1 MPVRILIIL
10 AAVVGLYIAYRRFLK
25 LPPKTRLQ
33 AAAVTLGILFI
44 ALAAT
49 GRLNWVFALVGALLP
64 FARRLLLLLGYLPFI
79 QRIYRQF
86 KSGQAGQQPSAG
98 QQSIVETR
106 FLRMTLDHDT
116 GEMNGNV
123 LEGAFTGKSL
133 HQLTLDQLLELLTEC
148 TREDAESAQLLRA
161 YLGRVHGDEWQ
172 QSEADPQAAEAAGGM
187 THREAYEILGLE
199 ESAGEEEIRAAHRSL
214 MQKLHPDRGGST
226 YLASKINQAKD
237 VLLGKQQAH

>member
-10 AAVVGLYIAYRRFLK
+10 AAIVGLYVAYRWFFK

-44 ALAAT
+44 GLAAT

-64 FARRLLLLLGYLPFI
+64 FARRMISLLGYLPFI

-86 KSGQAGQQPSAG
+86 KSGQAGPGPSAG

-123 LEGAFTGKSL
+123 LEGAFAGRSL
-133 HQLTLDQLLELLTEC
+133 NQLTLDQLLELLTEC
-148 TREDAESAQLLRA
+148 TREDEESAQLLRA

-172 QSEADPQAAEAAGGM
+172 QSQADSQAAEVSGGM

-199 ESAGEEEIRAAHRSL
+199 EGADEEEIRAAHRSL

-226 YLASKINQAKD
+226 YLASKINRAKE
-237 VLLGKQQAH
+237 VLLGKQ

>member
-1 MPVRILIIL
+1 MIS
-10 AAVVGLYIAYRRFLK
+10 
-25 LPPKTRLQ
+25 
-33 AAAVTLGILFI
+33 
-44 ALAAT
+44 
-49 GRLNWVFALVGALLP
+49 
-64 FARRLLLLLGYLPFI
+64 LLGYLPFI

-86 KSGQAGQQPSAG
+86 KSGQAGPGPSAG

-123 LEGAFTGKSL
+123 LEGAFAGRSL
-133 HQLTLDQLLELLTEC
+133 NQLTLDQLLELLTEC
-148 TREDAESAQLLRA
+148 TREDEESAQLLRA

-172 QSEADPQAAEAAGGM
+172 QSQADSQAAEVSGGM

-199 ESAGEEEIRAAHRSL
+199 EGADEEEIRAAHRSL

-226 YLASKINQAKD
+226 YLASKINRAKE
-237 VLLGKQQAH
+237 VLLGKQ

>member
-10 AAVVGLYIAYRRFLK
+10 AAMVGLYLAFRWFFK

-44 ALAAT
+44 GLAAT
-49 GRLNWVFALVGALLP
+49 GRLSWVFALVGALLP
-64 FARRLLLLLGYLPFI
+64 FARRLLSLLGYLPFL
-79 QRIYRQF
+79 QRIYRQY
-86 KSGQAGQQPSAG
+86 KGAQAGQGPSAG

-116 GEMNGNV
+116 GEMNGKV
-123 LEGAFTGKSL
+123 LEGAFTGNSL
-133 HQLTLDQLLELLTEC
+133 NQLTLDQLLELLTEC
-148 TREDAESAQLLRA
+148 TQQDEESAQLLRA

-172 QSEADPQAAEAAGGM
+172 QPQADSQGAEASNGM
-187 THREAYEILGLE
+187 TRREAYEILGLE
-199 ESAGEEEIRAAHRSL
+199 EGAGEEEIRAAHRSL

-226 YLASKINQAKD
+226 YLASKINQAKEL
-237 VLLGKQQAH
+237 LLGKQ